1 MCALAIDNGSKA
13 EIDTKL
19 GKKLSICFDL
29 IHQKSWNEI
38 VFYLRTFFQR
48 NISWFSNFFSW
59 FSNFFGHWSLIKKL
73 FKFSD
78 NLKKY
83 FNVYFFV
90 VNFMSQQQLRAPIP
104 ILIISYETF
113 RLHAEVMHRSPVG
126 MVICDEVLLCFVFLQ
141 N

>member
-1 MCALAIDNGSKA
+1 M
-13 EIDTKL
+13 EVKL
-19 GKKLSICFDL
+19 KLIPNLVRNWASVLIWFIKNLGMKSCFTWE
-29 IHQKSWNEI
+29 HFSREN
-38 VFYLRTFFQR
+38 RA